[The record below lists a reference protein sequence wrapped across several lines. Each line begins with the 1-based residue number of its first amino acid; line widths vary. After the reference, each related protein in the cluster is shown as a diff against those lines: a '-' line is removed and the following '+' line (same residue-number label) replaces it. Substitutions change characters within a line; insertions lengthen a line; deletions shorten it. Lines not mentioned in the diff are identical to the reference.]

1 MTRFTPRLV
10 DKPWGRRA
18 IDPRFGVDP
27 TRQIGEI
34 WFEPPSGE
42 TFDVLAKYLFTTERL
57 SIQVHP
63 DEATARARGLP
74 HGKDECWIV
83 LDAAPGAEIGIGTRE
98 VMSASELLEAARDGT
113 IQRHIDWSPA
123 HRGQFNYNPAG
134 TVHALGPGLTVLEIQ
149 QSFDVT
155 YRLFDYGRPRP
166 LHLAESLDVVDPR
179 PHRHPADHDIEE
191 RISAVLVDG
200 AYFGVAWCFREPP
213 PLPPG
218 AHSIQLLPIDAA
230 IETGAELA
238 APGECHSLDGDPAA
252 LRSDGAFVLAWSSA
266 ASA

>member
-1 MTRFTPRLV
+1 MTRFATRLV

-18 IDPRFGVDP
+18 IDPRFGADP
-27 TRQIGEI
+27 ARQVGEI

-42 TFDVLAKYLFTTERL
+42 PSDILAKYLFTTERL

-63 DEATARARGLP
+63 DEATANARGLP

-98 VMSASELLEAARDGT
+98 VMSARDLLDAARDAT
-113 IQRHIDWSPA
+113 IERHIEWRPA
-123 HRGQFNYNPAG
+123 HRGQFIYNPAG

-149 QSFDVT
+149 QPFDVT

-166 LHLAESLDVVDPR
+166 LHLVESLDVVDPR
-179 PHRHPADHDIEE
+179 PHRHSADRDIDE
-191 RISAVLVDG
+191 RASAVLVDG
-200 AYFGVAWCFREPP
+200 PYFGVAWCFREPP
-213 PLPPG
+213 PLPSG
-218 AHSIQLLPIDAA
+218 AHSIQLLPIDTAVQIGAQIAA
-230 IETGAELA
+230 A
-238 APGECHSLDGDPAA
+238 GECHSVEGNPAR
-252 LRSDGAFVLAWSSA
+252 LRSAGAFVLAWSSA